1 LLHLLKQIVPTCL
14 RRVNNNIQII
24 CVIVRFLSF
33 GQLGGFVYIMVK
45 DAAARLKVSRQ
56 WVNTLINNG
65 KISTAILAG
74 RRVVIADKAFIAL
87 ERGRRKVGK

>member
-1 LLHLLKQIVPTCL
+1 VPTCL
-14 RRVNNNIQII
+14 RGVNNNIQII
-24 CVIVRFLSF
+24 CGIVRFLSF

-45 DAAARLKVSRQ
+45 EAAARLKVSRQ

-87 ERGRRKVGK
+87 EKARRKVGK

>member
-1 LLHLLKQIVPTCL
+1 
-14 RRVNNNIQII
+14 
-24 CVIVRFLSF
+24 
-33 GQLGGFVYIMVK
+33 MVK

-74 RRVVIADKAFIAL
+74 RRVVIADKAFLAM
-87 ERGRRKVGK
+87 ERERRKVGK

>member
-1 LLHLLKQIVPTCL
+1 
-14 RRVNNNIQII
+14 
-24 CVIVRFLSF
+24 
-33 GQLGGFVYIMVK
+33 MVK

-74 RRVVIADKAFIAL
+74 RRVVIADKAFQAL

>member
-1 LLHLLKQIVPTCL
+1 M
-14 RRVNNNIQII
+14 
-24 CVIVRFLSF
+24 
-33 GQLGGFVYIMVK
+33 YIMVK

-74 RRVVIADKAFIAL
+74 RRVVIADKVFIAL
-87 ERGRRKVGK
+87 ERGRRKVGKSEKSIT

>member
-1 LLHLLKQIVPTCL
+1 M
-14 RRVNNNIQII
+14 
-24 CVIVRFLSF
+24 
-33 GQLGGFVYIMVK
+33 YIMVK

-74 RRVVIADKAFIAL
+74 RRVVIADKAFLAM
-87 ERGRRKVGK
+87 ERGRRKVGKSEKSIA